1 MIKVSFNNELRNVRS
16 VSSVINYGNFI
27 IKFAEFYNEPKVEDT
42 LKTFLF
48 TEYIY
53 IYIEKIYYL
62 DLPRNWSEQLFTIV
76 NVPSS
81 KKKTSNFMTRG
92 SYI

>member
-53 IYIEKIYYL
+53 IEKIYYL